1 MSTPKNN
8 SMFSR
13 TSGRVNL
20 IFLTIIFCALIMFST
35 ASFGQTKDS
44 TITIAQIKK
53 INSKILGEERT
64 LYIRTPSKMRANE
77 TFPVMY
83 IMDGEAFTEMASG
96 QIQYLSESYKI
107 IPSMIVVAIEN
118 TDRTRDLTPTHF
130 NLGPDGMPDTS
141 ANAFGKNSGG
151 GEKFIQFIK
160 TELMPFIEKQYPV
173 SPYKILAGHSL
184 GGLMAVYCMT
194 EHPEYFN
201 AYIAISPSLQ
211 WDNGA
216 LLKQMPAKL
225 NSKKLENKYLFFS
238 DANEGAQFHANQLT
252 FDSVLKQKD
261 IVGFK
266 YKYFYYPEESHTSEP
281 VKALY
286 DGIRLVYPEWY
297 LTYNSAFRQKVNSA
311 IIKDHYSKLS
321 TTYGYKVV
329 PLQEEIIQVSR
340 FLRNDPKRI
349 NDAIDLLQT
358 YLPYYPAAANMQELL
373 GDIYLKAGDSKN
385 ALSVY
390 EKVLTMDPK
399 NEGVKAKIKQ
409 IAANG

>member
-8 SMFSR
+8 SVFIR
-13 TSGRVNL
+13 TSKKVNL
-20 IFLTIIFCALIMFST
+20 AFLTFIFCSMLILSITST
-35 ASFGQTKDS
+35 AQLKDS
-44 TITIAQIKK
+44 TVTIAQIKK

-64 LYIRTPSKMRANE
+64 VYIRTPSKMRANE

-96 QIQYLSESYKI
+96 QVQYLSESYKI

-118 TDRTRDLTPTHF
+118 TDRTRDLTPTHY
-130 NLGPDGMPDTS
+130 NIGPDGKPDTS

-184 GGLMAVYCMT
+184 GGLMAVYCMA

-201 AYIAISPSLQ
+201 AYIAMSPSLQ

-216 LLKQMPAKL
+216 LLKQMPEKL

-238 DANEGAQFHANQLT
+238 DANEGAQFHSNQLSL
-252 FDSVLKQKD
+252 DSALKQKN
-261 IVGFK
+261 IAGFK
-266 YKYFYYPEESHTSEP
+266 FRYFYYPDETHTSEP

-321 TTYGYKVV
+321 VTYGYKVV

-373 GDIYLKAGDSKN
+373 GDIYLKAGDPKN

-390 EKVLTMDPK
+390 EKVLTIDPK
-399 NEGVKAKIKQ
+399 NETVKQKIRQ
-409 IAANG
+409 ITANS